1 MNQPPG
7 LPPPG
12 GRTQQAAH
20 LARMGGTSPAP
31 PPGLPQASNQ
41 AMHPAHH
48 PSANSSLPPPPP
60 GLQLPLPG
68 IAQLQGVTPT
78 ASPPPPGLGAVGMGM
93 ANNNGM
99 SNGHGFNMQGM
110 PPQYQHQVA
119 QHSTISPQPTLGTA
133 QSQQNIGNQPQTVP
147 APPPSVDGANVSR
160 AQVSFLING
169 LKEETWER
177 QLGEIRN
184 VSLKSRAW
192 RHVGSNVVP
201 SAYRTESTR
210 DLSSSPSTP
219 DQHGT
224 TRHLSAPAASF
235 GNRVDFCSDAVLA
248 AHGSTAFGAVEHPH
262 LG

>member
-7 LPPPG
+7 LAPPG
-12 GRTQQAAH
+12 GRNQPAAH
-20 LARMGGTSPAP
+20 LARMEGSSPAA
-31 PPGLPQASNQ
+31 PPGLPQASNNQ
-41 AMHPAHH
+41 AMHSVHH
-48 PSANSSLPPPPP
+48 PSANSALPPPPP

-93 ANNNGM
+93 NNSNGM

-119 QHSTISPQPTLGTA
+119 QHSIAQQPTLGTA
-133 QSQQNIGNQPQTVP
+133 QSGQNISNQQSAT
-147 APPPSVDGANVSR
+147 PPPSVEGANVSR

-184 VSLKSRAW
+184 VSREA
-192 RHVGSNVVP
+192 
-201 SAYRTESTR
+201 
-210 DLSSSPSTP
+210 
-219 DQHGT
+219 
-224 TRHLSAPAASF
+224 
-235 GNRVDFCSDAVLA
+235 
-248 AHGSTAFGAVEHPH
+248 
-262 LG
+262 